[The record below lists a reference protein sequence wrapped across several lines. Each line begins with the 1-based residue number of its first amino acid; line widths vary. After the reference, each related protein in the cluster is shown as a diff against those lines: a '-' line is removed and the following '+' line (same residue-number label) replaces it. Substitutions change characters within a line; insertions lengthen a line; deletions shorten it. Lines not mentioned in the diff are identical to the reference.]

1 MRTLYFALLLAIVSV
16 ELYGV
21 RPLTIGDNALS
32 VQAQPPAPTQDL
44 THPQNTNA
52 GIYAFTEHC
61 ASCHDAG
68 TNGARDRYSLN
79 RHTPE
84 EVLSAMTTGSMAKYA
99 QGLTEFEKRVVA
111 SRLFPFGSVGMLGWG
126 HG

>member
-1 MRTLYFALLLAIVSV
+1 MLSV

-21 RPLTIGDNALS
+21 RPLTTGDNGLS
-32 VQAQPPAPTQDL
+32 VQAQPPAPTRDL

-52 GIYAFTEHC
+52 GIYAFTERC

-84 EVLSAMTTGSMAKYA
+84 EVLAAITTGSMANYA

-111 SRLFPFGSVGMLGWG
+111 IYVGGRPLAAFAT
-126 HG
+126 